1 MRAADRAALAET
13 CARAGVALVAD
24 ETNAELR
31 LDGPAPAAPL
41 AAADPGGAVLAIGSM
56 SKAAWGGLRLG
67 WIRAAPRL
75 VRELAATRADLDIA
89 SPVLDQLVGA
99 ELMADWDAVLAS
111 RRALLRPRRDAL
123 LAALAAHAPG
133 WSARRPRG
141 GLSAWVRLP
150 APVATRLAAAA
161 ARRGIVVTPGPS
173 FSVDGTFERHLRLPF
188 TLPPE
193 DLDAAV
199 RALAEIAAGLGP
211 AAEAPD
217 VLAAAV

>member
-1 MRAADRAALAET
+1 
-13 CARAGVALVAD
+13 V
-24 ETNAELR
+24 
-31 LDGPAPAAPL
+31 
-41 AAADPGGAVLAIGSM
+41 
-56 SKAAWGGLRLG
+56 
-67 WIRAAPRL
+67 
-75 VRELAATRADLDIA
+75 
-89 SPVLDQLVGA
+89 Q
-99 ELMADWDAVLAS
+99 
-111 RRALLRPRRDAL
+111 
-123 LAALAAHAPG
+123 
-133 WSARRPRG
+133 
-141 GLSAWVRLP
+141 LP

-161 ARRGIVVTPGPS
+161 AGRGIAVTPGPS